1 MLGGLYHFMQKIVFS
16 TIQFERH
23 LQEIFILEPLQ
34 RIELLKNS
42 SPPLILY
49 WSSSKHVQKLAY
61 LGKP

>member
-1 MLGGLYHFMQKIVFS
+1 MLGGLYHFMQKIVFL

-42 SPPLILY
+42 SPHLY
-49 WSSSKHVQKLAY
+49 CIGQVQNMFKS
-61 LGKP
+61 